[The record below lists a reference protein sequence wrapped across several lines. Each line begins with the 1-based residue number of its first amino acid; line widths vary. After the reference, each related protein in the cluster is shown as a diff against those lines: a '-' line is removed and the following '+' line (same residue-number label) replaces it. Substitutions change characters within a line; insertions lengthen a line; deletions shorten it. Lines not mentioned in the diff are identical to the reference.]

1 MFYNDVN
8 WLSDIPNLPVIR
20 YEYTFETYPGDFW
33 SDFRVK
39 REHIR
44 DWYLAFGFVDGEI
57 KSFFLL
63 LHVFYLLCF
72 AYLSDEF
79 IKTDN
84 GSIFYGEFAFMFILK
99 RLSSLC
105 TLVELEV
112 IFGKEH
118 TQLSRIQDHI
128 CVTL

>member
-1 MFYNDVN
+1 MQIINQPIKNAIKEAVGQGFFYCGFVKKSTGTFREGIFRFDVKQYK
-8 WLSDIPNLPVIR
+8 SI
-20 YEYTFETYPGDFW
+20 
-33 SDFRVK
+33 
-39 REHIR
+39 
-44 DWYLAFGFVDGEI
+44 VDGEI
-57 KSFFLL
+57 KSFFLS
-63 LHVFYLLCF
+63 LHVFYLLCL
-72 AYLSDEF
+72 AYLSGEF